1 MDTLGSAF
9 MAPPL
14 LRAAP
19 DPQWQQQAGHCWS
32 GGRWGEDGSV
42 LVLMLGYNYSFI
54 PAYKVAEIYYFSRLQ
69 NKVPKFTDHQL
80 HGQRVSA
87 SSVRPLPRPLSALVS
102 GGCLWYLKLFF
113 SLRVC
118 ENDLNNKNA
127 RRKFFCIST

>member
-14 LRAAP
+14 LRTAP
-19 DPQWQQQAGHCWS
+19 DPQWQQQAGQ
-32 GGRWGEDGSV
+32 WGEDGSV
-42 LVLMLGYNYSFI
+42 LVIMLGYNYSFI

-87 SSVRPLPRPLSALVS
+87 SSVRPLPRPSTAPDS
-102 GGCLWYLKLFF
+102 GGCLRYL
-113 SLRVC
+113 
-118 ENDLNNKNA
+118 
-127 RRKFFCIST
+127 